1 MLKHNFR
8 QLKIWVDSVKL
19 AKQVY
24 LITQTFPHEHKFG
37 LSSQLYRSAVSISSN
52 IAEGTARSSQKEFSH
67 FLKISLGSAFELETQ
82 LIIAHDCLLIKTP
95 DFNRLIEI
103 IQLIQKQIIGFNK
116 SIEAIK

>member
-1 MLKHNFR
+1 M
-8 QLKIWVDSVKL
+8 
-19 AKQVY
+19 
-24 LITQTFPHEHKFG
+24 
-37 LSSQLYRSAVSISSN
+37 SSQLYRSAVSISSN

-67 FLKISLGSAFELETQ
+67 FPKISLGSAFELETQ

-95 DFNRLIEI
+95 DFNRVIEI

>member
-19 AKQVY
+19 AKQGY
-24 LITQTFPHEHKFG
+24 LLTQSLPNEHKFG

-82 LIIAHDCLLIKTP
+82 LIIGHDCLLINTAE
-95 DFNRLIEI
+95 FNRLIEI
-103 IQLIQKQIIGFNK
+103 IQSIQKQIVAFNKTIIGF
-116 SIEAIK
+116 